1 MLWRLLRDNV
11 NCLVLFFQ
19 LCALTAV
26 GPEFVS
32 GLGSAGVQMALTAHH
47 AAVSRWEVCEEG
59 LYVSSWS
66 WGSLE

>member
-11 NCLVLFFQ
+11 NCSVLFFQ

-32 GLGSAGVQMALTAHH
+32 GLGSAGVQMALTARH
-47 AAVSRWEVCEEG
+47 AAVSRWEVCD
-59 LYVSSWS
+59 
-66 WGSLE
+66 